1 MDIVRK
7 KQKNFTPIIKWA
19 VIAVVII
26 SCIWAL
32 TYASNR
38 GHKVSANN
46 VLFDTVQ
53 SGDLTLDVRG
63 IGVLVP
69 KEVYWVATEVNG
81 RVDKVFKKAGAAV
94 KKDDLII
101 SMKNSSLTQ
110 QLEESQW
117 ELEETKAQLNAQ
129 RVALESQVLDQ
140 ETLVINSQLNYESA
154 LLTLNA
160 QKTLLSQGIVAI
172 SKVEHEEVKIEVE
185 QLLQRWQLEKKRY
198 AKAQENLVA
207 QKRAFNARL
216 KRMERGTA
224 RIQHLVNSLEIR
236 ASIDSIV
243 QEMPLELGQQITAG
257 TNVARLARND
267 EFIAEIRV
275 PEKQIYQIGLTQAVT
290 LDTKTSKVSG
300 EVIRI
305 DPSVV
310 NGSVQVDVAITGT
323 LPKEARPEL
332 SVDGIIHVA
341 HLTNTLY
348 VKRPMYAKANE
359 SSAVYVV
366 NTENNSVALRDVTF
380 GRSSQ
385 THIEI
390 ISGLS
395 VGENVVVSNVSS
407 WKDKQINAIQ

>member
-7 KQKNFTPIIKWA
+7 KQNKPIISGKWL
-19 VIAVVII
+19 VISVIVI
-26 SCIWAL
+26 GCLWAL
-32 TYASNR
+32 VYAST
-38 GHKVSANN
+38 ANN
-46 VLFDTVQ
+46 KISASNVMMDTVKA
-53 SGDLTLDVRG
+53 GDLTLDVRG

-69 KEVYWVATEVNG
+69 KEVYWVATETNG
-81 RVDKVFKKAGAAV
+81 RVDKVYIKAGAAV
-94 KKDDLII
+94 KKGDLII
-101 SMKNSSLTQ
+101 SMKNPTLSQ

-117 ELEETKAQLNAQ
+117 ELEETQAQLNAQ

-140 ETLVINSQLNYESA
+140 ETLVIHSKLNYESA
-154 LLTLNA
+154 LLTLSA
-160 QKTLLSQGIVAI
+160 QKRLLQQGIVAI

-185 QLLQRWQLEKKRY
+185 QLLQRWQLEKKRL
-198 AKAQENLVA
+198 AKAQENLIA

-216 KRMERGTA
+216 KRMERSTA
-224 RIQHLVNSLEIR
+224 RIQHLVDSLQIR

-243 QEMPLELGQQITAG
+243 QEMPLEMGQQITAG

-341 HLTNTLY
+341 HLTDTLY
-348 VKRPMYAKANE
+348 VKRPMFAKANVT
-359 SSAVYVV
+359 SNVYIV
-366 NTENNSVALRDVTF
+366 NPETKQVTMREVTF

-385 THIEI
+385 TQIQVL
-390 ISGLS
+390 SGLTP
-395 VGENVVVSNVSS
+395 GENVVISDVSS
-407 WKDKQINAIQ
+407 WKEKQIKAIQ